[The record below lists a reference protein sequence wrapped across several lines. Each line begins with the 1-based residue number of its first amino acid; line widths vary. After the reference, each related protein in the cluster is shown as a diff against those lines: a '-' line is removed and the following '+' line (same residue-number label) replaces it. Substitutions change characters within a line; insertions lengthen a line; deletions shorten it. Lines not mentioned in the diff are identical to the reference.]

1 MDLKNIGKKMD
12 KISEP
17 INTNTFFR
25 ILGTKEEKRR
35 NKKKLEKILLSPS
48 KKWWKMTDSYFHMKH
63 LIRARMDKD
72 WIMGK
77 PVFRGKNIMNLG
89 EK

>member
-1 MDLKNIGKKMD
+1 MDIKNLQKKMGE
-12 KISEP
+12 IGQSL
-17 INTNTFFR
+17 NTADFFK
-25 ILGTKEEKRR
+25 ILGIEAEKKIR
-35 NKKKLEKILLSPS
+35 KKKMGIPKLPS
-48 KKWWKMTDSYFHMKH
+48 KKWWKMTDSYFQMKH